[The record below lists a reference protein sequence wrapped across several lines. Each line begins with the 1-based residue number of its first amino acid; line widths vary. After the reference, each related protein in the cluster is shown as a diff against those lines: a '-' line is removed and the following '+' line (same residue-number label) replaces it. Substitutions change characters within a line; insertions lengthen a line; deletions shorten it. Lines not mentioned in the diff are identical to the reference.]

1 MSRPCST
8 KAVSLILLLVLAWPL
23 LAQKKKTETL
33 PPTQSPQAKAEDAEL
48 KKAAGALVDPK
59 NYLIGPEDVLLV
71 RVWRE
76 ADLSGPASVRPD
88 GKITLALGGE
98 VQAAGLTP
106 DALGKKITEVLSN
119 FVNSPQVTVSVQQVN
134 SKRYYISGEVNRSG
148 VFPMVMPTTI
158 LEALV
163 NAGGFRDFANSKKI
177 VILRGTKRLNFNYKE
192 VIKGKNLEQNVLLEN
207 GDHIVVP

>member
-134 SKRYYISGEVNRSG
+134 SKRYYISGEVNHSG

>member
-1 MSRPCST
+1 
-8 KAVSLILLLVLAWPL
+8 LILLLVLAWPL
-23 LAQKKKTETL
+23 LAQKKAET
-33 PPTQSPQAKAEDAEL
+33 PFPTQSPQAKAEDTEL

-59 NYLIGPEDVLLV
+59 NYLIGPEDVILI

-76 ADLSGPASVRPD
+76 AELSGPASVRPD
-88 GKITLALGGE
+88 GKITLGLGGE

>member
-134 SKRYYISGEVNRSG
+134 SKRYYISGEVNHSG

-207 GDHIVVP
+207 GDHILVP

>member
-1 MSRPCST
+1 MSRPCSI

-23 LAQKKKTETL
+23 LAQKKAEPL
-33 PPTQSPQAKAEDAEL
+33 PPTQSSQAKAEDAEL

-59 NYLIGPEDVLLV
+59 NYLIGPEDVILI

-76 ADLSGPASVRPD
+76 AELSGPASVRPD

-106 DALGKKITEVLSN
+106 DALGKKVTEVLSN

-134 SKRYYISGEVNRSG
+134 SKRYYISGEVTRSG
-148 VFPMVMPTTI
+148 MFPMVMPTTI

-192 VIKGKNLEQNVLLEN
+192 VIKGKRLEQNVLLEN

>member
-1 MSRPCST
+1 
-8 KAVSLILLLVLAWPL
+8 
-23 LAQKKKTETL
+23 
-33 PPTQSPQAKAEDAEL
+33 
-48 KKAAGALVDPK
+48 
-59 NYLIGPEDVLLV
+59 
-71 RVWRE
+71 
-76 ADLSGPASVRPD
+76 VRPD
-88 GKITLALGGE
+88 GKITLGLGGE